1 MFDDSYPAVH
11 CVFIKTYLL
20 KYKPRSFNRRFLILL
35 ILGVYF
41 LLSLK
46 IVSGGHED
54 FWFFFLIQLPLS
66 GPWLSI
72 FCLY

>member
-54 FWFFFLIQLPLS
+54 FWFFF
-66 GPWLSI
+66 
-72 FCLY
+72 